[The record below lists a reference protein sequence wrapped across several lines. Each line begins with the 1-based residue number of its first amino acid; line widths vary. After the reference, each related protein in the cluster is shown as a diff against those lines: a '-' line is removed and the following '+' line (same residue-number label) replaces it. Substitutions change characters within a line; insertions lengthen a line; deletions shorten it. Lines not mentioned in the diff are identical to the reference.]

1 IEAGINARGYV
12 INGNYIHAPGT
23 SAINVGGEGHMI
35 TGNSIRFPTA
45 VTGSNGINLKARSTA
60 LGNYMSGMARGI
72 YLADP
77 DARAIGN
84 IIDSPTQYGIYV
96 RDTAPRSMVA
106 QNTVIGGTR
115 GIYNDGTTADGIQ
128 IVNNVVSGSTTD
140 NVTVINTK

>member
-1 IEAGINARGYV
+1 
-12 INGNYIHAPGT
+12 
-23 SAINVGGEGHMI
+23 
-35 TGNSIRFPTA
+35 
-45 VTGSNGINLKARSTA
+45 
-60 LGNYMSGMARGI
+60 YMSGMARGI

-140 NVTVINTK
+140 NVTVINTKTWRGQNVGAARPTVAAATGTDAAAINALAAALRNAGIIA